1 MYQSVSRFT
10 KVLQQAPPTT
20 DNTTKRDYQYKR
32 SIKPNNDAM
41 LAVIYNVIRKTNTIE
56 EAKVMN
62 RYMVSQGLS
71 LPLYLHTTAYNIFL
85 QCFLHNKSFY
95 DLHVLLTCIDVL
107 SNNYLPVIVERP
119 CLGVY
124 NFYREPKDNINK
136 IPLIYNNN
144 RKLYSNELRRRSS
157 IRESVGNSWIV

>member
-20 DNTTKRDYQYKR
+20 DNTTKRDFQYKR
-32 SIKPNNDAM
+32 SIKTNNDAM
-41 LAVIYNVIRKTNTIE
+41 LALIYHVIRKTSTIE

-85 QCFLHNKSFY
+85 QCFLHNKSFN
-95 DLHVLLTCIDVL
+95 DLHVTCVDVL
-107 SNNYLPVIVERP
+107 RLFT
-119 CLGVY
+119 C
-124 NFYREPKDNINK
+124 
-136 IPLIYNNN
+136 
-144 RKLYSNELRRRSS
+144 
-157 IRESVGNSWIV
+157 NSRTSMFRCI